1 MHLKRVRVRATSFP
15 SADAYPFTLEILR
28 RGPELS
34 FDSGITC
41 FQGENGTGKS
51 TLLLAIARAC
61 GIHVWREESAGRID
75 RNPHADRLSD
85 FLDLEWTAGRV
96 PGSYFGSDSF
106 RDFSR
111 SLEEWAIADPG
122 QLKYFGGHSL
132 LSLSHGQSLMSYFR
146 ARYAIEGLYFLDEP
160 ETALS
165 PRSQAELVGII
176 QAMAAA
182 GHAQF
187 IIASHS
193 PFILSMEDAAVL
205 GFDKAPLAPIS
216 YEESESFKAYRDF
229 FRGRDGR
236 GGAGTD

>member
-1 MHLKRVRVRATSFP
+1 MHLRSVRVRAGEFP
-15 SADAYPFTLEILR
+15 AVDAYPFSLDILKS
-28 RGPELS
+28 GPEIGFRS
-34 FDSGITC
+34 PITC
-41 FQGENGTGKS
+41 FQGENGSGKS

-61 GIHVWREESAGRID
+61 GIHVWRHEDSGRID

-85 FLDLEWTAGRV
+85 YVDVEWASGRV

-111 SLEEWAIADPG
+111 SLEGWAIADPG
-122 QLKYFGGHSL
+122 QLKYFGGRSL

-165 PRSQAELVGII
+165 PGSQAELVGIVRT
-176 QAMAAA
+176 MADA

-193 PFILSMEDAAVL
+193 PFILSMAGADVL
-205 GFDKAPLAPIS
+205 GFDRIPLGPIS
-216 YEESESFKAYRDF
+216 YEESGSYIAFRDF
-229 FRGRDGR
+229 FRDREER
-236 GGAGTD
+236 GGAGTN